1 MDVTKTCSKCKQ
13 VKPIEKFSTTKAVD
27 SKGNPRRN
35 SWCNECRVEY
45 NRAKTGA
52 KKKVKP
58 LILDEH
64 KECLKCHDI
73 KHTSEFYPSKRG
85 RLGKSSYCKDCQPRA
100 NPEKSRLYTAEY
112 RKRHRERYLASHRLT
127 NYFRR
132 SNIEA
137 LSDGTADSEFVKF
150 VYSQN
155 LCCWCNDYIEYN
167 DRTLEHIV
175 ELSNGGLH
183 SSSNINM
190 ACKSCNSKR
199 LNRLNDNNIES
210 LENKFNKRKT
220 VKISNIEVTYID
232 HMGSDASV
240 VNAARVSFAKAADLF
255 TEEQNSKLIT
265 YLAKHNHKSPFNHCF
280 MSFRVKA
287 PIFVARQ
294 LVKHEYLPW
303 NETSRRYVDDEPE
316 FFDLDWRH
324 RPEKSVKQG
333 SGDALSEK
341 DTIKADEIFW
351 DLAEHSLQA
360 YNALLDLNVAPE
372 QARAALLIDSQTEWV
387 WSGSL
392 FAFAKMCNLRLD
404 SHTQKEATEVAE
416 QISKKAKELFPVAW
430 QSLVSE

>member
-1 MDVTKTCSKCKQ
+1 M
-13 VKPIEKFSTTKAVD
+13 
-27 SKGNPRRN
+27 
-35 SWCNECRVEY
+35 
-45 NRAKTGA
+45 
-52 KKKVKP
+52 KV
-58 LILDEH
+58 
-64 KECLKCHDI
+64 
-73 KHTSEFYPSKRG
+73 
-85 RLGKSSYCKDCQPRA
+85 
-100 NPEKSRLYTAEY
+100 
-112 RKRHRERYLASHRLT
+112 
-127 NYFRR
+127 
-132 SNIEA
+132 
-137 LSDGTADSEFVKF
+137 
-150 VYSQN
+150 
-155 LCCWCNDYIEYN
+155 
-167 DRTLEHIV
+167 
-175 ELSNGGLH
+175 
-183 SSSNINM
+183 
-190 ACKSCNSKR
+190 
-199 LNRLNDNNIES
+199 
-210 LENKFNKRKT
+210 
-220 VKISNIEVTYID
+220 SNIEVTYID

-316 FFDLDWRH
+316 FFDLDWRY

-341 DTIKADEIFW
+341 DAIKADEIFW

-404 SHTQKEATEVAE
+404 AHTQKEATEVAE
-416 QISKKAKELFPVAW
+416 HISKKAKELFPVAW